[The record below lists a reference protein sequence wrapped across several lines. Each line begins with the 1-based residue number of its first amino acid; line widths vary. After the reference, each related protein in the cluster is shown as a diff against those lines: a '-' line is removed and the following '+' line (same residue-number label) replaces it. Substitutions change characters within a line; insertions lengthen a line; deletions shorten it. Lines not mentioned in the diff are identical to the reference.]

1 MKHGRAAKVADS
13 VQLVPYK
20 QHLQVVSEQKI
31 GISDGFLPASEKRQV
46 VSASEFDLANKKTI
60 YTAG

>member
-1 MKHGRAAKVADS
+1 MANS

-31 GISDGFLPASEKRQV
+31 GISDGFLPPSAKSQV
-46 VSASEFDLANKKTI
+46 VPASEFDVANKKTI

>member
-1 MKHGRAAKVADS
+1 MANS

-31 GISDGFLPASEKRQV
+31 GISDGFLPSSAKSQV
-46 VSASEFDLANKKTI
+46 VPASEFDVANKKTI

>member
-1 MKHGRAAKVADS
+1 MKHGRAEKIADS

-31 GISDGFLPASEKRQV
+31 GISDGFLPPSEKKQV
-46 VSASEFDLANKKTI
+46 VPASEFDVNNKKTI